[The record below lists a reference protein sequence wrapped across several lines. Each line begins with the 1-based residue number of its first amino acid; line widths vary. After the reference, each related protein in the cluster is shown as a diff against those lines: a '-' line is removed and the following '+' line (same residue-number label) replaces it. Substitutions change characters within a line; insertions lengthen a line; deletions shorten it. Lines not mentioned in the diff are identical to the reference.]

1 MRLFEEILDEVE
13 QLATRV
19 PTATLA
25 RLLERRAAAL
35 PAGAPGRA
43 AWFSHAGERYEMAGD
58 LDAAR
63 SCYERAVDD
72 GGGAFVDPRADLAN
86 VLLDLGETEAAER
99 LVEDLRVE
107 AKNSDVGEFLHERV
121 GEILELHDRP
131 EEALRWFDAG
141 LVHAQRDEPGAVDLG
156 CLNGHFRVR
165 RVLGLPYDRHDRLCE
180 QHRHDYAADPE
191 DEQRLLEVT
200 GQSSSPTV
208 HTVLYWPEAEFTPVL
223 ARWPQV
229 AETCGTRHVEHRER
243 VEQRLRN
250 LTADGARAA
259 VAAGRLSEYVRFAR
273 DRGGDPAEASTR
285 GLYAAHLAYL
295 KQVVMWPPD
304 GDAPCWCGSARPYAE
319 CCGALPST
327 T

>member
-1 MRLFEEILDEVE
+1 
-13 QLATRV
+13 
-19 PTATLA
+19 
-25 RLLERRAAAL
+25 
-35 PAGAPGRA
+35 
-43 AWFSHAGERYEMAGD
+43 MAGD

-229 AETCGTRHVEHRER
+229 AETCGTRHGEHRER